1 MAGRDDA
8 ARRDA
13 GRPRGRGAG
22 GETARGRLGAS
33 GERLAARVLEERG
46 YRVVERNWR
55 CPYGELDVIAED
67 GPELVFIEVKT
78 RRGTRMGS
86 PEEAIT
92 PAKRRHLLAA
102 AQTYLAE
109 RGEEQRPYRFD
120 VVAIEL
126 GAGGKIASVRLHR
139 RAIAEE

>member
-1 MAGRDDA
+1 MAGRDDG
-8 ARRDA
+8 ARHATGSGRGSSA
-13 GRPRGRGAG
+13 GR
-22 GETARGRLGAS
+22 ETARSRLGAS
-33 GERLAARVLEERG
+33 GERLAAGLLEERG
-46 YRVVERNWR
+46 YRVVARNWR

-67 GPELVFIEVKT
+67 GPELVFVEVKT
-78 RRGTRMGS
+78 RRGTGMGS

-92 PAKRRHLLAA
+92 PAKRRHLIAA

-126 GAGGKIASVRLHR
+126 GASGTVASVRLHR